1 MSDSSTEPNEI
12 TQKNEWGGYEHLMS
26 EKSQSLLKS
35 NGLTYKLGATRDS
48 IAIGLPFSVA
58 VVPGLI
64 PFAEVCFAASMNA
77 DYRYIKQK
85 SLASTISETVKNV
98 LALEGLDDSNTTW
111 WPIYVYD
118 SLEVEGNKV
127 YTADTR
133 LLPVE
138 GAHFAGFAYKLKA
151 DSWGGNHEFTGDRV
165 PLSIKQRD
173 FNIKSPRNVSPSQ
186 SKFGANQE
194 GKGLIVQS
202 SAFLE
207 KEKALDLAN
216 LLERYLDHVQLSV
229 NYGFFNLFIERDGKH
244 VSDKGNIKRTEAA
257 VDEAV
262 NDIVTRLKHQ
272 PINKAKADA
281 VRAEV
286 GALISEENQEIL
298 SRHNYKLSIKKQKEN
313 WFVAQ
318 PWEIAGD
325 KKHIP
330 ISWMNEHADLTDTND
345 DDNSIRAVLTSLGRI
360 AGEFYCFP
368 VYSNDNCNDVRYFYT
383 TAKDC
388 CDLKTANFVGFAYIH
403 KSDYEVRDKKTGEVD
418 HSKSLAH
425 EAVLHQSLDDQL
437 SMLSLYKHELIVDI
451 SLWRDNK
458 YIGSIPYTEKDAGS
472 VNAAIDTLV
481 EQDCLVRSLML

>member
-1 MSDSSTEPNEI
+1 MGRLRAPDVRKVSA
-12 TQKNEWGGYEHLMS
+12 
-26 EKSQSLLKS
+26 LLKS

-98 LALEGLDDSNTTW
+98 LAQEGLDDSNTTW

-194 GKGLIVQS
+194 CKGLIVTFKFSFPRKRESTGFGQFTREIS
-202 SAFLE
+202 RIMSNCQLIMASLTFLLSAM
-207 KEKALDLAN
+207 AN
-216 LLERYLDHVQLSV
+216 MSA
-229 NYGFFNLFIERDGKH
+229 
-244 VSDKGNIKRTEAA
+244 IK
-257 VDEAV
+257 V
-262 NDIVTRLKHQ
+262 I
-272 PINKAKADA
+272 
-281 VRAEV
+281 
-286 GALISEENQEIL
+286 
-298 SRHNYKLSIKKQKEN
+298 
-313 WFVAQ
+313 
-318 PWEIAGD
+318 
-325 KKHIP
+325 
-330 ISWMNEHADLTDTND
+330 
-345 DDNSIRAVLTSLGRI
+345 
-360 AGEFYCFP
+360 
-368 VYSNDNCNDVRYFYT
+368 
-383 TAKDC
+383 
-388 CDLKTANFVGFAYIH
+388 
-403 KSDYEVRDKKTGEVD
+403 
-418 HSKSLAH
+418 
-425 EAVLHQSLDDQL
+425 
-437 SMLSLYKHELIVDI
+437 
-451 SLWRDNK
+451 
-458 YIGSIPYTEKDAGS
+458 
-472 VNAAIDTLV
+472 
-481 EQDCLVRSLML
+481 